1 MLLLSFSVPSII
13 IIIIMFLRASL
24 FSGVGVQNSEKV
36 NILRQGI
43 LLPVLLI
50 KVNLN
55 PETHYNT
62 T

>member
-1 MLLLSFSVPSII
+1 
-13 IIIIMFLRASL
+13 MFLRASL

-43 LLPVLLI
+43 LLPVSLI

-55 PETHYNT
+55 PEPHYNT